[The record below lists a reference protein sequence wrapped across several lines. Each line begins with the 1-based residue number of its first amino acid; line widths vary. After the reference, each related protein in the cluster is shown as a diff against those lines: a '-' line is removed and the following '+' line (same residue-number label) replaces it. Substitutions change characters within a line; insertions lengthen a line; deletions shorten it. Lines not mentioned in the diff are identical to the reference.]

1 MPATK
6 TKRKV
11 GSKDTA
17 RRVYEYERDKAGQ
30 SAPAEK
36 KKARPTGGPA
46 VSPIHLL
53 PDDGLIGDTKEKLK
67 QKRKREKEY
76 DQY

>member
-17 RRVYEYERDKAGQ
+17 RRVYEYERDQAEQ
-30 SAPAEK
+30 SAPRK
-36 KKARPTGGPA
+36 RPKEGPA

-53 PDDGLIGDTKEKLK
+53 PDEGLIGDTKKKIKEK
-67 QKRKREKEY
+67 KRREADY
-76 DQY
+76 